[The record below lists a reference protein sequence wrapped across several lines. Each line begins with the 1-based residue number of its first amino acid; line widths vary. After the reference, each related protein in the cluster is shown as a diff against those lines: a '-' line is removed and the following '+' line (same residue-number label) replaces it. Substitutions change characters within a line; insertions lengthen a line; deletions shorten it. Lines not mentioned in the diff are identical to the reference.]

1 MSEVEGDNTHY
12 QSVVIVYD
20 TATQINTNRSD
31 IKR

>member
-20 TATQINTNRSD
+20 TSNTD
-31 IKR
+31 KHE